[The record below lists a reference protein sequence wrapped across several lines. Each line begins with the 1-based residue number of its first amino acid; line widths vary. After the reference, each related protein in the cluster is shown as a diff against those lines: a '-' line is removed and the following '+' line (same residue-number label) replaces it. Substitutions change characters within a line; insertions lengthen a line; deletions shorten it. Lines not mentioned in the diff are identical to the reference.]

1 MSGVWIPITLA
12 AATFQILRTSRQHEL
27 RNRLSTAAAGFVRY
41 AYGAPLAIALS
52 AVLFGAIGRR
62 IPSVPLRF
70 GPFVAV
76 AAVCQIV
83 ATVALLRSFKLR
95 DFAVGTVYSKSEV
108 LIVAG
113 LATVGL
119 GTPLEPLGWIGAVL
133 VTLGVAWLAS
143 RGSLPSLLRRAGDP
157 AALMGLVAGAGFA
170 GAAIGIRAASRS
182 LTGAPSFDRAVFT
195 LTVLLTLQ
203 TAINLIWFVATD
215 RAEIG
220 RTVAAWRPAVWVGV
234 FSLLGSIGW
243 AWAFT
248 LESAAKVRTLGQ
260 VELIIAFA
268 IAHVTLGERHSR
280 GDYMAA
286 ATVLAGVVV
295 VTVLG

>member
-1 MSGVWIPITLA
+1 MWIPITLA

-27 RNRLSTAAAGFVRY
+27 RGVLSTAAAGFVRY
-41 AYGAPLAIALS
+41 AYGAPLALALS
-52 AVLFGAIGRR
+52 VVLFGGFGRDVPS
-62 IPSVPLRF
+62 IPGRF
-70 GPFVAV
+70 WPIITA

-113 LATVGL
+113 LGAVGL
-119 GTPLEPLGWIGAVL
+119 GTPLEPLGWLGAVL
-133 VTLGVAWLAS
+133 VTVGVAWLAS
-143 RGSLPSLLRRAGDP
+143 EGSLVRLLRRAGDP

-170 GAAIGIRAASRS
+170 GAAIGIRAASRA
-182 LTGAPSFDRAVFT
+182 LTDAPSFDRAVLT
-195 LTVLLTLQ
+195 LTILLVVQ
-203 TAINLIWFVATD
+203 TAFNVAWFLATD
-215 RAEIG
+215 RQEIVA
-220 RTVAAWRPAVWVGV
+220 TVRAWRPALLVGV

-280 GDYMAA
+280 VDLLAS
-286 ATVLAGVVV
+286 ATVMLGVVV
-295 VTVLG
+295 VTLFG

>member
-1 MSGVWIPITLA
+1 MWIPITLA
-12 AATFQILRTSRQHEL
+12 AATFQILRTSRQHAL
-27 RNRLSTAAAGFVRY
+27 RATLSTAAAGFVRY
-41 AYGAPLAIALS
+41 AYGAPLAILLS
-52 AVLFGAIGRR
+52 AVLFGLVGRAIPTIPGRFWP
-62 IPSVPLRF
+62 IIVL
-70 GPFVAV
+70 
-76 AAVCQIV
+76 AAVSQIV

-108 LIVAG
+108 LIVAA
-113 LATVGL
+113 LAAVGL
-119 GTPLEPLGWIGAVL
+119 GTPLAPLGWIGAVL
-133 VTLGVAWLAS
+133 VTLGVASLAS
-143 RGSLPSLLRRAGDP
+143 RGSLVSLLGRAGDP
-157 AALMGLVAGAGFA
+157 AAAMGLVAGAGFA

-182 LTGAPSFDRAVFT
+182 LSDAPSFDRAVFT
-195 LTVLLTLQ
+195 LTVLLVIQ
-203 TAINLIWFVATD
+203 SAINLGWFLVAD

-220 RTVAAWRPAVWVGV
+220 RTAAAWRPATWVGV

-260 VELIIAFA
+260 VELILAFA
-268 IAHVTLGERHSR
+268 IAHVTLGERHTR
-280 GDYMAA
+280 GDFLAA